1 MVATV
6 DHEGRRTVSG
16 RSLKAIVDFAVGSHP
31 RAVALLLLVALL
43 SFLPGFFSIPPI
55 DRDEARFAQA
65 TKQMVESGDY
75 IDIRFQD
82 EVRYKKP
89 VGIYWLQSG
98 VVKVSARAW
107 LRASSHDDLALPGAV
122 AARRHRRCPSDLLGG
137 ACLRLAPRRA
147 ARRPHD
153 GKLRAPWYRTAHRQD
168 GCHAAPHGRR
178 CDGGDGAGISPGPAR
193 ATRTGRRLA
202 VGGDILER
210 ARRRRAAQGAA
221 HRNDCRAGRQRA
233 DRRRSLCPM
242 AAGTQTAGRNRL
254 ARAAGPAMVHRDRRT
269 CGRCVLRRVGGT
281 RPAQQGFCR
290 PGVSW
295 RAARDVFRAVLAD
308 VLAGRDLGGI
318 GDAGGLDV
326 APRARGRSSCWRGWC
341 RHGWCWSWCRP
352 SCRIMCCRSIP
363 RSQS

>member
-1 MVATV
+1 M
-6 DHEGRRTVSG
+6 
-16 RSLKAIVDFAVGSHP
+16 
-31 RAVALLLLVALL
+31 
-43 SFLPGFFSIPPI
+43 
-55 DRDEARFAQA
+55 
-65 TKQMVESGDY
+65 
-75 IDIRFQD
+75 
-82 EVRYKKP
+82 
-89 VGIYWLQSG
+89 SG
-98 VVKVSARAW
+98 VGLGVRAQPEGDHRFRRRLASARRRAAAAGCAVELPARLLQHPADRPRRSTLRASHQADGGERGLHRHPLPRRGALQEACRHLLAAERRGEGSPRAW

-153 GKLRAPWYRTAHRQD
+153 GKLRAPWHRTAHRQD

-178 CDGGDGAGISPGPAR
+178 CDGGDGAGVSSGPTR

-221 HRNDCRAGRQRA
+221 HRHDCRAGRRRA

-290 PGVSW
+290 PGVLM
-295 RAARDVFRAVLAD
+295 ARRP
-308 VLAGRDLGGI
+308 GRI
-318 GDAGGLDV
+318 
-326 APRARGRSSCWRGWC
+326 SCCSG
-341 RHGWCWSWCRP
+341 
-352 SCRIMCCRSIP
+352 
-363 RSQS
+363 